1 MKKTT
6 FTLIVVC
13 AALLFNYTPIF
24 AQNWASLD
32 AVVYNNKADKYFF
45 FFGKYFVMKERGQYI
60 DGLPLLIKDEWE
72 NFPKSW
78 SGGNLDAV
86 CYSADNDKYYFF
98 KGDEV
103 CETVVNKVNMVGVT
117 TKIPTQRLSAPVKIN
132 SEKGFKGIPWN
143 RIDAATYNTETNTYY
158 FFNGDQFVSKKRG
171 EPVDPQIKNIN
182 AAGGFVNLHP
192 DRPIKAVDFSADN
205 KEYYFFWDEFYMTK
219 VQGKDIAPGTKPRTY
234 AGDGQKGFEWAE
246 RSNNNFV
253 GLANEAGY
261 LANFKVSWKSGGKSD
276 SWSKKGVALTYEKR
290 LALPKDATDITIS
303 AYLYDEFAENKQGK
317 RVFSESMNIPP
328 NKWYKVYGT
337 VFDPKH
343 KVDKK
348 SSNIMGS
355 VTTFF
360 TKDVAN
366 AVEDAGQFF
375 EDVMQDA
382 QYEAVNL
389 LAKAERDKRKQFIEE
404 FAKSAAAVV
413 KDEAFIRSLL
423 RVAQAK
429 DPKLAEDAMKQ
440 FVNRPEFN
448 EVKKAAEFKSM
459 SIGFTTGAAAVIGTE
474 GSFGYG
480 ISIATPNKVK
490 GYAGLD
496 ASLGVQSGLGLGC
509 QIGIWKNTPDKLSG
523 NSAAVNVEVGSG
535 VGVSCSI
542 VFDVTINS
550 SGAPVFTFSGIV
562 VTPGVGAG
570 VGASVGTGYSWV
582 F

>member
-1 MKKTT
+1 MKKL
-6 FTLIVVC
+6 F
-13 AALLFNYTPIF
+13 ALLILITLGWSAA

-32 AVVYNNKADKYFF
+32 AVVYNNKSDMYFF
-45 FFGKYFVMKERGQYI
+45 FFGKYFVIKERGQYI

-78 SGGNLDAV
+78 GGGNIDAV

-103 CETVVNKVNMVGVT
+103 CETVVNNVSLMGAST
-117 TKIPTQRLSAPVKIN
+117 IKIPTQKLSKPVKIN
-132 SEKGFKGIPWN
+132 SEKGFKGIPWP
-143 RIDAATYNTETNTYY
+143 RIDGATYNPKTNTYY
-158 FFNGDQFVSKKRG
+158 FIYGDEYVSKKRG
-171 EPVDPQIKNIN
+171 EPVDASIRKIGVDGFKNLDP
-182 AAGGFVNLHP
+182 A
-192 DRPIKAVDFSADN
+192 RPIKAIDYSADN
-205 KEYYFFWDEFYMTK
+205 EAYYIFWDEYYMEK
-219 VQGKDIAPGTKPRTY
+219 EQGKEIAAGTKPRTY

-261 LANFKVSWKSGGKSD
+261 LCNFKVSWKAGGKED

-290 LALPKDATDITIS
+290 LALPKNATNITIAS
-303 AYLYDEFAENKQGK
+303 YVYDEFADNKNGK
-317 RVFSESMNIPP
+317 RIFSESMNIPP

-337 VFDPKH
+337 VFEPKH

-360 TKDVAN
+360 TKDIAS
-366 AVEDAGQFF
+366 AVEDAGNFF
-375 EDVMQDA
+375 EENFQEA
-382 QYEAVNL
+382 QNEAVRL
-389 LAKAERDKRKQFIEE
+389 LAKADYEKRKKFIDD
-404 FAKSAAAVV
+404 FGKAAAKVITDQTFV
-413 KDEAFIRSLL
+413 RSLY
-423 RVAQAK
+423 RVAKAK
-429 DPKLAEDAMKQ
+429 DPKLAEDVVRQM
-440 FVNRPEFN
+440 VNRPEFA
-448 EVKKAAEFKSM
+448 EVKKTLEFKSM
-459 SIGFTTGAAAVIGTE
+459 SVGFTSGASTVIGME

-480 ISIATPNKVK
+480 VALASPNKVK

-496 ASLGVQSGLGLGC
+496 ASLGVQDGLGLGC
-509 QIGIWKNTPDKLSG
+509 QFGIWNSPPDQLSG
-523 NSAAVNVEVGSG
+523 NSVAANIEVGSG
-535 VGVSCSI
+535 VGISFSI
-542 VFDVTINS
+542 AYNMNIDE
-550 SGAPVFTFSGIV
+550 SGKPTFSFAGIV

>member
-1 MKKTT
+1 MKKNIVTRIAICVL
-6 FTLIVVC
+6 LII
-13 AALLFNYTPIF
+13 NGTPIF

-45 FFGKYFVMKERGQYI
+45 FFGKYFVMKERGQFI

-103 CETVVNKVNMVGVT
+103 CETVVTNINMIGTT
-117 TKIPTQRLSAPVKIN
+117 TKIPTQKLSAPVKIN
-132 SEKGFKGIPWN
+132 SEKGFKGIPWT
-143 RIDAATYNTETNTYY
+143 RIDAATYNPETNTYY
-158 FFNGDQFVSKKRG
+158 FFKDDQFVSKKRG
-171 EPVDPQIKNIN
+171 EPVDPKIKNIN
-182 AAGGFVNLHP
+182 AAGGFINLHP

-219 VQGKDIAPGTKPRTY
+219 TQGKDIAPGTKPRTY
-234 AGDGQKGFEWAE
+234 VGDGQKGFEWAE

-261 LANFKVSWKSGGKSD
+261 LSNFKVTWKSGGKSD

-303 AYLYDEFAENKQGK
+303 AYLYDEFEENKQGK

-337 VFDPKH
+337 VFEPRH

-360 TKDVAN
+360 TKDIAN

-382 QYEAVNL
+382 QYETVTL
-389 LAKAERDKRKQFIEE
+389 LAKADRDKRKQFIED
-404 FAKSAAAVV
+404 FGKSAAEVI

-423 RVAQAK
+423 RVAKAK
-429 DPKLAEDAMKQ
+429 DPKLAEDIMKQ
-440 FVNRPEFN
+440 LVNRPELN
-448 EVKKAAEFKSM
+448 EVKKALEFKSM
-459 SIGFTTGAAAVIGTE
+459 SVGFTSGASTVIGTE

-480 ISIATPNKVK
+480 VAMAAPNKVK

-496 ASLGVQSGLGLGC
+496 GSLGVQSGLGLGC
-509 QIGIWKNTPDKLSG
+509 QFGIWKNTPDKLSG
-523 NSAAVNVEVGSG
+523 NSVAVNVEVGSG
-535 VGVSCSI
+535 VGVSFSI
-542 VFDVTINS
+542 VYDVGVNS
-550 SGAPVFTFSGIV
+550 NGTPVFTFSGIV
-562 VTPGVGAG
+562 VTPGIGAG

-582 F
+582 Y

>member
-1 MKKTT
+1 MKKISSLLLLMI
-6 FTLIVVC
+6 FSV
-13 AALLFNYTPIF
+13 AAV

-78 SGGNLDAV
+78 GGGNLDAV

-98 KGDEV
+98 KGDEF
-103 CETVVNKVNMVGVT
+103 CETEVNKVNMGVST
-117 TKIPTQRLSAPVKIN
+117 VKIPTQRLGKPMKIN
-132 SEKGFKGIPWN
+132 SEKGFKGITWP
-143 RIDAATYNTETNTYY
+143 RIDAATYNPETNTYY
-158 FFNGDQFVSKKRG
+158 FFYGDEYVSKKRG
-171 EPVDPQIKNIN
+171 EPVDTRIQKLNVDGFKNLDN
-182 AAGGFVNLHP
+182 T
-192 DRPIKAVDFSADN
+192 RPIKAVDFSADN
-205 KEYYFFWDEFYMTK
+205 KEYMFFWDEYYMTK
-219 VQGKDIAPGTKPRTY
+219 EQGKDIAPGTKPRTY

-261 LANFKVSWKSGGKSD
+261 LSNFKVNWKSGGKED

-290 LALPKDATDITIS
+290 LALPKNATDITITS
-303 AYLYDEFAENKQGK
+303 YVYDEFADGKNGK
-317 RVFSESMNIPP
+317 RIFSESMNIPP

-337 VFDPKH
+337 VFEPKH

-360 TKDVAN
+360 TKDIGN
-366 AVEDAGQFF
+366 AVEDAGEFF
-375 EDVMQDA
+375 EENFQEA
-382 QYEAVNL
+382 QNEAVRL
-389 LAKAERDKRKQFIEE
+389 LAKADYEKRKKFIDD
-404 FAKSAAAVV
+404 FGAAASKVIM
-413 KDEAFIRSLL
+413 DQAFIMSLY
-423 RVAQAK
+423 RVAKAK
-429 DPKLAEDAMKQ
+429 DPKMAADMVVQL
-440 FVNRPEFN
+440 VNRPEFD
-448 EVKKAAEFKSM
+448 ETKKALEFKSM
-459 SIGFTTGAAAVIGTE
+459 SVGFTSGASTVIGME

-480 ISIATPNKVK
+480 VSTATPNKVK

-496 ASLGVQSGLGLGC
+496 GSLGIQDGLGLGC
-509 QIGIWKNTPDKLSG
+509 QFGIWKSPPDKLSG
-523 NSAAVNVEVGSG
+523 NSVAANVEVGAG
-535 VGVSCSI
+535 VGVSFSI
-542 VFDVTINS
+542 VYDLTVDAT
-550 SGAPVFTFSGIV
+550 GKPTFTFSGIV

-570 VGASVGTGYSWV
+570 MGASVGTGYSWV